1 MEYQVV
7 ETDSGKYVDCKG
19 VIRNEQDA
27 GDLVAACGEH
37 EANRLMLCAG
47 NLTEDFYRLSTGLAG
62 AVLQKL
68 VNYHVKAA
76 AVLPPELASR
86 GRFGE
91 MVLESNRG
99 NHFRVFAGRD
109 EAERWLTGSP

>member
-7 ETDSGKYVDCKG
+7 ETVNGKYVDCKG

-27 GDLVAACGEH
+27 LDLVAACGEN
-37 EANRLMLCAG
+37 ETNRLMLCAE

-62 AVLQKL
+62 AVLQKF
-68 VNYHVKAA
+68 VDYFVKAA
-76 AVLPPELASR
+76 AILPSELAGR

-91 MVLESNRG
+91 MVLESNLG
-99 NHFRVFAGRD
+99 NQFRVFASRD